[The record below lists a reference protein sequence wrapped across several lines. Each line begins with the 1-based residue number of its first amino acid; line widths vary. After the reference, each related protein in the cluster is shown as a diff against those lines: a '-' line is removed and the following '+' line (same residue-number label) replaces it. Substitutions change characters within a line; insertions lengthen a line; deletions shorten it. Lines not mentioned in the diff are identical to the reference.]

1 MPKSTNTMPFS
12 VKPITFHTLERA
24 ILRLERYGEIF
35 RVLYIDQRMPHAT
48 TAKMPLTPMISDTRN
63 VTKGIETSKNTW
75 NDTERDAC
83 NEAHR
88 KRSGS
93 IRERERARNR
103 SGDSELERNNARS
116 VIQERFTL
124 QDGPFALAK
133 LRLVAQRLNGNRVRR
148 AKRCTERER
157 SSERDRRNEPIHHE
171 AYTERDDEH
180 EPDRER
186 ENGHL
191 VIP

>member
-48 TAKMPLTPMISDTRN
+48 TAQDAAHADDLGHQERDEGHRN
-63 VTKGIETSKNTW
+63 FKEHVERGAIKAKIAHLRRYEQEQHRKE
-75 NDTERDAC
+75 DAERDAT

-93 IRERERARNR
+93 IREGERARNR

-116 VIQERFTL
+116 IIQERFTL

-133 LRLVAQRLNGNRVRR
+133 LRLIAQRLNGDRVRR
-148 AKRCTERER
+148 AERCTERER
-157 SSERDRRNEPIHHE
+157 SSERDRRDGANSP
-171 AYTERDDEH
+171 
-180 EPDRER
+180 
-186 ENGHL
+186 
-191 VIP
+191 